1 MRYSATMRS
10 QGQSERLDGVEHDGR
25 DRARFFRL
33 ARHADLDCLRATL
46 FTHRFP
52 THTHDTYV
60 FGVVTSGC
68 KTYRQ
73 RGERVRAASGEA
85 CFINPGEPH
94 DGGAV
99 EGPVS
104 YRMAYPNADW
114 MRRLAEEVSGRGHAA
129 APSFSPMTVRDA
141 EVIGLFSRAHRALE
155 VGAEAARADEMLI
168 AAAGLAIA
176 RHAGVASPPL
186 RSAPAR
192 VARARAAIDEA
203 PHASPSLDDLAA
215 LAGLSRFHLLRAFRR
230 ETGLTPHAYLIDA
243 RVRRARARLR
253 GGEAPAD
260 VAAACGFADQ
270 AHFTRAFK
278 ARMGVTPGA
287 FARMALG

>member
-1 MRYSATMRS
+1 MDSLT
-10 QGQSERLDGVEHDGR
+10 QQELLDDVEHDAR

-33 ARHADLDCLRATL
+33 ARHADLDCLRATY

-60 FGVVTSGC
+60 FGVVTAGC
-68 KTYRQ
+68 NTYRQ
-73 RGERVRAASGEA
+73 RGRLVRAQAGDV

-99 EGPVS
+99 EGPFS
-104 YRMAYPNADW
+104 YRMTYPDAAW
-114 MRRLAEEVSGRGHAA
+114 MRRLAEEVTGRGVAS
-129 APSFSPMTVRDA
+129 APSFGPMTMRDPDLVA
-141 EVIGLFSRAHRALE
+141 LFRQAHHALE
-155 VGAEAARADEMLI
+155 TDAGGLRADALLV
-168 AAAGLAIA
+168 AAAGLALS
-176 RHAGVASPPL
+176 RHAGATASAPTAAGARLAQAKACIDDAPDASPT
-186 RSAPAR
+186 
-192 VARARAAIDEA
+192 
-203 PHASPSLDDLAA
+203 LDDLAA
-215 LAGLSRFHLLRAFRR
+215 LAGLSRFQFLRAFRR

-243 RVRRARARLR
+243 RVRRARTLLR
-253 GGEAPAD
+253 RGEAPAD

-287 FARMALG
+287 FRRAA